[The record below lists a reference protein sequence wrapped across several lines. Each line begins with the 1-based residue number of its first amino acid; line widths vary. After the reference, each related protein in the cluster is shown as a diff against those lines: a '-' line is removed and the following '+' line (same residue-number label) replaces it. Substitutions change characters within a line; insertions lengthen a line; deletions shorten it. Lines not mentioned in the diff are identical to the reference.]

1 VGEWSARYLEAAVT
15 VGRDGLA
22 PVRGLAALEGQVPA
36 EEVAASPADLWAV
49 VAALLAVAESPEE
62 RDLEGSEDLDHFQLL
77 YTDHYQRGRNT
88 DSHADSI
95 GSAPVRIEHLHV
107 RTL

>member
-1 VGEWSARYLEAAVT
+1 MGERSGRYRAAAVT
-15 VGRDGLA
+15 EGRDGSA
-22 PVRGLAALEGQVPA
+22 AARGLAALEGQVLA
-36 EEVAASPADLWAV
+36 EEVAAAPADLWAV

-62 RDLEGSEDLDHFQLL
+62 RDLEGSEDLDRFQLL